1 MLSVRGFLSSHTNK
15 LILANILMFIFIVAT
30 YNLLPVDFGQRLYK
44 VGDYFVYK
52 IETNV
57 TGTVTAAG
65 NVTSI
70 ACSWKANMRVEITKI
85 DLPYVYAK
93 GIYRNVK
100 ISGECPPEIVFPP
113 PKEGESTGEMINRID
128 EKPSAEFKLFVDPS
142 YSGTFQTS
150 AFTPYE
156 PYGGTSTSISY
167 KYNKGVLISRTME
180 INRSRYIPTFSE
192 VVKATVKHNLIE
204 TSMPGLIFQP
214 VYYATSPLDIITG
227 RRISDLQFLLSQ
239 VNYYVVSKGFIWQLL
254 TSMFI
259 HIGIIHLTFNMIALY
274 IFGNLV
280 ENGYG
285 KRNFLLIYFIS
296 GFSGNIATLFLL
308 KYLQPMGD
316 FIPSAGAS
324 GAIFGLIGAYAM
336 LGRLSGSF
344 AAGLSYA
351 IIIFLFSSLFPGV
364 NIIAHLFGLLG
375 GLVVAFFLTRKLRKH
390 EEIIYTI
397 DYY

>member
-1 MLSVRGFLSSHTNK
+1 MIIERGFLSSHTNK
-15 LILANILMFIFIVAT
+15 LILANVLMFIFIVVT
-30 YNLLPVDFGQRLYK
+30 YNLVSVNFGKRL
-44 VGDYFVYK
+44 
-52 IETNV
+52 
-57 TGTVTAAG
+57 
-65 NVTSI
+65 
-70 ACSWKANMRVEITKI
+70 
-85 DLPYVYAK
+85 
-93 GIYRNVK
+93 
-100 ISGECPPEIVFPP
+100 
-113 PKEGESTGEMINRID
+113 
-128 EKPSAEFKLFVDPS
+128 
-142 YSGTFQTS
+142 
-150 AFTPYE
+150 
-156 PYGGTSTSISY
+156 
-167 KYNKGVLISRTME
+167 
-180 INRSRYIPTFSE
+180 
-192 VVKATVKHNLIE
+192 
-204 TSMPGLIFQP
+204 
-214 VYYATSPLDIITG
+214 YYATSPLEIITG
-227 RRISDLQFLLSQ
+227 RNISGLQFLLSQ
-239 VNYYVVSKGFIWQLL
+239 VNFLVINGFVWQLF

-259 HIGIIHLTFNMIALY
+259 HIGIVHLTFNMIALY

-308 KYLQPMGD
+308 KYLQPLGD

-351 IIIFLFSSLFPGV
+351 VIIFLFSSLFPGV
-364 NIIAHLFGLLG
+364 NIFAHLFGLLG

>member
-1 MLSVRGFLSSHTNK
+1 MIIERGFLSSHTNK
-15 LILANILMFIFIVAT
+15 LILANVLMFIFIVVT
-30 YNLLPVDFGQRLYK
+30 YNLVSVNFGKRL
-44 VGDYFVYK
+44 
-52 IETNV
+52 
-57 TGTVTAAG
+57 
-65 NVTSI
+65 
-70 ACSWKANMRVEITKI
+70 
-85 DLPYVYAK
+85 
-93 GIYRNVK
+93 
-100 ISGECPPEIVFPP
+100 
-113 PKEGESTGEMINRID
+113 
-128 EKPSAEFKLFVDPS
+128 
-142 YSGTFQTS
+142 
-150 AFTPYE
+150 
-156 PYGGTSTSISY
+156 
-167 KYNKGVLISRTME
+167 
-180 INRSRYIPTFSE
+180 
-192 VVKATVKHNLIE
+192 
-204 TSMPGLIFQP
+204 
-214 VYYATSPLDIITG
+214 YYATSPLEIITG
-227 RRISDLQFLLSQ
+227 RNISGLQFLLSQ
-239 VNYYVVSKGFIWQLL
+239 VNYLVINGFVWQLF

-259 HIGIIHLTFNMIALY
+259 HIGIVHLTFNMIALY

-308 KYLQPMGD
+308 KYLQPLGD

-351 IIIFLFSSLFPGV
+351 VIIFLFSSLFPGV
-364 NIIAHLFGLLG
+364 NIFAHFFGLLG